1 MIQTEIVK
9 GDQISISQE
18 VQPGKSSEDSQ
29 NEYSKPK
36 GALKTTGQKTSCWQ
50 NIAFDCNYV
59 SKL

>member
-36 GALKTTGQKTSCWQ
+36 GALKTTG
-50 NIAFDCNYV
+50 
-59 SKL
+59 